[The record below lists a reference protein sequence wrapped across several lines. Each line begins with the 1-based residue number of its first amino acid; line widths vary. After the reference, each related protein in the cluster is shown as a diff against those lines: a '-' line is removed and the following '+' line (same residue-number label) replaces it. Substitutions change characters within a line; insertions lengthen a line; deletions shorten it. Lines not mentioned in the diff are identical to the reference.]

1 MIPTFESTEFLYSFS
16 FSLDNTC
23 EWNFQS
29 IVTYPCKTGERPWS
43 IVVSDLNNDN
53 KMDIIV
59 TNPDTDHVGIFFGD
73 DNGTFAPQKIYS
85 TGSYS
90 DPKHVAVGDL
100 NSDSLLDIIVANY
113 GTNNVGVFFGQG
125 NGTFAVQK
133 TFSTVS
139 SRPKY
144 VAVGDFNNDDH
155 LDIAIVQ
162 YGTSGMGVMLG
173 YGNSTF
179 GALMTYSTGF
189 DSNPSSVAIGDFN
202 NDKLSDI
209 AVANTGTNDI
219 GIFLAYEN
227 GTFASQTTY
236 STSKGSKPISVTCG
250 DINNDNIT
258 DIVVANSGTRT
269 IGILIGYRNGT
280 FSEQAIIATTTWIP
294 RSVAVGDFNNDNQL
308 DIFLA
313 VSYFIVARII
323 IYRGYDKGT
332 FVMHE
337 SYPARFSTGS
347 YPFVV
352 ADINN
357 DNRLDIIVANYLDYS
372 IGLILGHVNETSAD
386 RTIVSTG
393 SSSEPYTIA
402 VGDFNNDHNL
412 DMAVGNA
419 GSNQVSVF
427 LGYGTGNFASQKL
440 YPTGFQSFPQSIAIG
455 DFDNNRKLDIIVAN
469 PGTDNVG
476 IFFGYGNGSFEDQV
490 IYSTGPSSRP
500 SSVVIADFN
509 NDNQTDIVVANMGTG
524 TIGIFL
530 GHGDGT

>member
-1 MIPTFESTEFLYSFS
+1 
-16 FSLDNTC
+16 
-23 EWNFQS
+23 
-29 IVTYPCKTGERPWS
+29 
-43 IVVSDLNNDN
+43 
-53 KMDIIV
+53 
-59 TNPDTDHVGIFFGD
+59 
-73 DNGTFAPQKIYS
+73 
-85 TGSYS
+85 
-90 DPKHVAVGDL
+90 
-100 NSDSLLDIIVANY
+100 
-113 GTNNVGVFFGQG
+113 
-125 NGTFAVQK
+125 
-133 TFSTVS
+133 
-139 SRPKY
+139 
-144 VAVGDFNNDDH
+144 
-155 LDIAIVQ
+155 
-162 YGTSGMGVMLG
+162 
-173 YGNSTF
+173 
-179 GALMTYSTGF
+179 MTYSTGF

-509 NDNQTDIVVANMGTG
+509 NDNQTDIVVANMGT
-524 TIGIFL
+524 
-530 GHGDGT
+530 